1 MLTKKVKRPRQKG
14 GFYPSAMGYIL
25 HNGPLLLSAAM
36 WQGSS
41 LIKNSSKRLVSR
53 RKELRENRSHGNRA
67 QKTIR
72 TKRK

>member
-25 HNGPLLLSAAM
+25 HNGPLLLTAAL
-36 WQGSS
+36 WQCRS
-41 LIKNSSKRLVSR
+41 LIKNSSKRLASR
-53 RKELRENRSHGNRA
+53 RKELQGNRSQGNRA
-67 QKTIR
+67 QKTTR